1 MSKRVA
7 VVTGASSGIGA
18 ATATLLASEGA
29 HVVLVARREER
40 LRELADRIE
49 RAGGRA
55 TVAALDASDGDA
67 VVAMAEEVAAE
78 HGAPYA
84 VVNSAGAGEWR
95 YIEDT
100 PPADMQRM
108 MGAPFGAA
116 YNLTH
121 AFMRPML
128 DARRGVF
135 IHVGSPASLA
145 PWPSSVAYTASRW
158 ALRGMHEALCQDLV
172 GTGVH
177 SCHVVFSEVSSEYF
191 DANPGSRDHLPKV
204 GEKLLRT
211 LTPEQCAEVIR
222 DTIGAPRRQVVHP
235 LEMRAMALANDV
247 ARPLVRTLARVTGR
261 RR

>member
-1 MSKRVA
+1 MSQRVA

-18 ATATLLASEGA
+18 ATARLLAADGA

-49 RAGGRA
+49 AEGGRA

-67 VVAMAEEVAAE
+67 VLALADEVVAE

-116 YNLTH
+116 YNATH

-128 DARRGVF
+128 EAGRGVF
-135 IHVGSPASLA
+135 VHVGSPASLA

-158 ALRGMHEALCQDLV
+158 AMRGMHEALCQDLA

-177 SCHVVFSEVSSEYF
+177 SCHVVFSEVESEYF
-191 DANPGSRDHLPKV
+191 EANPGSREHLPKV
-204 GEKLLRT
+204 GEVLLRT

-222 DTIGAPRRQVVHP
+222 DTIRRPRREVIHP
-235 LEMRAMALANDV
+235 VEMRAMGALNDV